1 MFEETAAW
9 YPYNLTKTDDK
20 NLVLDKFLIDS
31 SCQICS
37 GPIVDFDHVHGNQPC
52 GLIADKSIRQTE
64 KGYEKLFTVAH
75 LKDGKMSTLIDRVC
89 QYRNWKRSD
98 LIAKVGAD
106 YGQQSLKF
114 CLQFYTKEFIQ
125 KAVDKKLPVNT
136 TDTTFIIGIT
146 GAKESHET
154 NVDMYRKCQ
163 IDTLF
168 NSGIHDTVLVF
179 DLSFVNKLLGLSS
192 GNCKFPCIFCQ
203 YVGVVSSR
211 ENIDQSMVFPYRSI
225 LDWKSC
231 LDKVNSNTSVIGKR
245 NLSVEKSPA
254 SWLLIENLVRNWC
267 IAPPPLHIMLGLV
280 NSVFDSVEKLNV
292 DNSILDWTKESG
304 ARKRGQDSKF
314 NGPNCQKL
322 INRAETLLRH
332 QNPELQKYYWLLKN
346 FKKANQ
352 SYNKVGFVNQRLIR
366 FHRQQID
373 SVIRQWF
380 SIDSLTSRPH
390 KVHYMRHV
398 PVWEMK
404 KGYLIGTFSETNF
417 ESIHSK
423 FLCTAEN
430 YKGKVNGLR
439 KAIESW
445 NSLRFTIFSLNKN

>member
-1 MFEETAAW
+1 MVSRE
-9 YPYNLTKTDDK
+9 N
-20 NLVLDKFLIDS
+20 ID
-31 SCQICS
+31 QY
-37 GPIVDFDHVHGNQPC
+37 IVW
-52 GLIADKSIRQTE
+52 A
-64 KGYEKLFTVAH
+64 
-75 LKDGKMSTLIDRVC
+75 
-89 QYRNWKRSD
+89 
-98 LIAKVGAD
+98 
-106 YGQQSLKF
+106 
-114 CLQFYTKEFIQ
+114 
-125 KAVDKKLPVNT
+125 
-136 TDTTFIIGIT
+136 
-146 GAKESHET
+146 
-154 NVDMYRKCQ
+154 
-163 IDTLF
+163 
-168 NSGIHDTVLVF
+168 
-179 DLSFVNKLLGLSS
+179 
-192 GNCKFPCIFCQ
+192 
-203 YVGVVSSR
+203 SR

-423 FLCTAEN
+423 FL
-430 YKGKVNGLR
+430 R
-439 KAIESW
+439 DS
-445 NSLRFTIFSLNKN
+445 